1 MRVIKQYR
9 VIGSLGTSEQHVW
22 VFDFSSVN
30 DSGNEEHSLS
40 SPKVFIFPNSHS
52 KKISRKIK
60 KYLCVQGKGE
70 FTMEYKEHSPVSN
83 DVQAQLVKN
92 YKGTTAAE

>member
-1 MRVIKQYR
+1 MTQVMKNILFLVQK
-9 VIGSLGTSEQHVW
+9 
-22 VFDFSSVN
+22 FSFSQI
-30 DSGNEEHSLS
+30 
-40 SPKVFIFPNSHS
+40 PTR